1 MRSNNNS
8 NNNNNNNGM
17 GDYNSMRSRPTD
29 SSRTVFVGN
38 LDYSVE

>member
-1 MRSNNNS
+1 MRS
-8 NNNNNNNGM
+8 NNNNNGM
-17 GDYNSMRSRPTD
+17 DYNSMRSRPTD